1 MQNFAPFQEN
11 KFWKLYLFMDK
22 LETAVSVKDDEERVH
37 YSKPSVYI
45 LTCQR
50 I

>member
-1 MQNFAPFQEN
+1 
-11 KFWKLYLFMDK
+11 MDK

-50 I
+50 IEVKCPGLQCMHMCGGMT